1 MITVVGLDGSALGPQ
16 AEGRL
21 RSATLVVGGR
31 RHLAVAPPQARTVVL
46 GELAPAL
53 DTLAAHDGDAVVL
66 ASGDPGFF
74 GIVRALRER
83 GLKFTVLPAVSS
95 VALAFARAGLPWDDA
110 VVVSAHGRDPRP
122 AVNVCRACPK
132 VAVLTGPGCGPAEIG
147 AALDGWDRRL
157 IVAEHLG
164 SDAERLTECSPAGAA
179 ARTWADPNVVLVLGP
194 PRAPGKVMNAT
205 FITKDADERHIHH
218 EPQGAE
224 AGGHAGA
231 GAAAGAGRPAGAG
244 EAPDAGRLAAGGW
257 PAGAGEAAGGG
268 VLAGAGWLAGMHGAP
283 AGWALAE
290 EEFDSRD
297 AVMTKAE
304 VRALALARLGPG
316 PGMLVWDVG
325 AGSGSVGVECA
336 RFGAAVIA
344 VERDAVRCERIR
356 ANASRHGTD
365 VRIVPGE
372 APAALQDLPDP
383 DVVFVGGGGT
393 TVIEAATAR
402 RPARIVVALAAVER
416 AGPAREALA
425 AAGYATGGA
434 LVQAARLAP
443 LPGDV
448 HRLAATNPVFL
459 VWGTARAGA
468 PDPASGAEH
477 GSPGPGTTEPVS
489 AGEPATA
496 GPGGTEPVSGAGPVK
511 PGTPGAGPGA
521 PR

>member
-16 AEGRL
+16 AEARL
-21 RSATLVVGGR
+21 CSATLVVGGR
-31 RHLAVAPPQARTVVL
+31 RHLAAAPPQARTVVL

-74 GIVRALRER
+74 GIARALRER

-122 AVNVCRACPK
+122 AVNVSRACPK

-194 PRAPGKVMNAT
+194 PRAQGKVMNAA
-205 FITKDADERHIHH
+205 FVTKDADERHIHH
-218 EPQGAE
+218 EPQGAQ
-224 AGGHAGA
+224 A
-231 GAAAGAGRPAGAG
+231 
-244 EAPDAGRLAAGGW
+244 
-257 PAGAGEAAGGG
+257 
-268 VLAGAGWLAGMHGAP
+268 VTGAGWLAGGHGAP

-325 AGSGSVGVECA
+325 AGSGSVGIECA

-372 APAALQDLPDP
+372 APAALQNLPDP

-425 AAGYATGGA
+425 AAGYATGGV

-459 VWGTARAGA
+459 VWGTVGAGA
-468 PDPASGAEH
+468 TEPASGAEH
-477 GSPGPGTTEPVS
+477 GSPGPG
-489 AGEPATA
+489 A
-496 GPGGTEPVSGAGPVK
+496 PGS
-511 PGTPGAGPGA
+511 GPGA

>member
-16 AEGRL
+16 AEARL
-21 RSATLVVGGR
+21 RSATLAVGGR

-46 GELAPAL
+46 GELAAAL

-83 GLKFTVLPAVSS
+83 GLAFTVRPAVSS
-95 VALAFARAGLPWDDA
+95 VATAFARAGQSWDDA

-164 SDAERLTECSPAGAA
+164 SDTERFTECAPGDAA

-194 PRAPGKVMNAT
+194 PRAPGKVMDAT
-205 FITKDADERHIHH
+205 FITKDADRRHIDH
-218 EPQGAE
+218 EPQGAG
-224 AGGHAGA
+224 AGGHTGA
-231 GAAAGAGRPAGAG
+231 AAAGAGVRGAG
-244 EAPDAGRLAAGGW
+244 
-257 PAGAGEAAGGG
+257 
-268 VLAGAGWLAGMHGAP
+268 VTGAGWLAGGHGAP

-316 PGMLVWDVG
+316 PGMLLWDVG
-325 AGSGSVGVECA
+325 AGSGSVGIECA

-344 VERDAVRCERIR
+344 VERDPVRCERIR

-372 APAALQDLPDP
+372 APAALQNLPDP

-434 LVQAARLAP
+434 LVQGARLAP

-459 VWGTARAGA
+459 VWGTASAGA
-468 PDPASGAEH
+468 TEPASGAEH
-477 GSPGPGTTEPVS
+477 GSPGPGTTEPGS
-489 AGEPATA
+489 PGEPATA
-496 GPGGTEPVSGAGPVK
+496 GPRTTEPGSPGEPATAGLGTTESVSDAGPVSS
-511 PGTPGAGPGA
+511 GTGPGA